1 MKTSPSSRRQAG
13 YVSFLMVLSTGAILT
28 LLTIYAYRSAMAAHA
43 VTSQVQLRVDYSEKN
58 EAILRAIVA
67 ITPNRAIRAMQ
78 SGSDVAGTREPLSW
92 QSIFTESMVLANA
105 GTSISSDLQGSLG
118 VANLKI
124 ANTGDSTL
132 SSPSKIFAA
141 IPSETGYVSAGIN
154 RSLGTGYPAPLTSSD
169 YTTSTRDA
177 IYPIIS
183 DHKYDAL
190 ATSGFGPLFQSR
202 PKFNILKYPQINF
215 GYAKPGDD
223 FVAKRNWWAFSVDV
237 AGNDSDKT
245 YLARNKRNFVL
256 SIYEI
261 PSQLSISASSFMSLG
276 QYASGSAW
284 QNVTIDGG
292 VFAGKAEVL
301 GTTAIN
307 ALASRRA
314 MTLSSDSTVGGQS
327 FTNSPFTPGV
337 RESYQV
343 TSGAFFPVS
352 LASESGRSAFIPIN
366 RGKLFF
372 DRFDDTV
379 TNGDGIGEEDGS
391 LRYSNNVTES
401 NVLSTTSWNNYSI
414 GALQCAMRLDIT
426 GVASSTDPTPTMLRF
441 TYYQTDGTRASM
453 NMPLTTATQTT
464 LPAGYVKVC
473 DENGTVDLSAL
484 DSGRPVDVAYGVSGG
499 YTFRQSLSGTIAF
512 NNNTFG
518 DPKVGASKA
527 GYWRT
532 RGPSEIKTLASGQ
545 KCVAVYPERIPALL
559 TAMGAAGPAI
569 NNSLVV
575 NVDYS
580 STGLNNA
587 AKYKP
592 YIPCTSNDYGVIL
605 RECGNLT
612 PFTKGFSLVTNL
624 RLYIGDDF
632 NTAAITAPSGYTPPV
647 TAANPTGSYFPP
659 CSLFSPEKRYGVDVN
674 PFAVDLRG
682 QVGSLAKVDKVKAS
696 NEDRTVPVVRPLDS
710 KDLSGTAIDPSQIT
724 VNLSP
729 ITHPAQ
735 LPPITMMNWLVVLEE
750 RRKEFVSY

>member
-1 MKTSPSSRRQAG
+1 MKTSPSRRRKSG
-13 YVSFLMVLSTGAILT
+13 YVSFLMVLSTGAILS
-28 LLTIYAYRSAMAAHA
+28 LLSIYAYRSAMAAHA
-43 VTSQVQLRVDYSEKN
+43 VTSQVQLRVDYSEKE
-58 EAILRAIVA
+58 EAILRSIVA

-78 SGSDVAGTREPLSW
+78 SGSDVAGVRTALRW
-92 QSIFTESMVLANA
+92 KGIFTESLDLANA
-105 GTSISSDLQGSLG
+105 RTSISSNLVTSL
-118 VANLKI
+118 NLGAAIKG
-124 ANTGDSTL
+124 NSGDSALTAPDRIF
-132 SSPSKIFAA
+132 SPIAGVNDGLDTSYA
-141 IPSETGYVSAGIN
+141 SAGIN
-154 RSLGTGYPAPLTSSD
+154 RSLGVGFPVPLT
-169 YTTSTRDA
+169 TTDATVIDRDRS
-177 IYPIIS
+177 YPIIS
-183 DHKYDAL
+183 RDKRYGSLAQTGVAL
-190 ATSGFGPLFQSR
+190 PVTTYPD
-202 PKFNILKYPQINF
+202 FNLLKYPEINF
-215 GYAKPGDD
+215 GYAKPGDL
-223 FVAKRNWWAFSVDV
+223 FVAKRNWWAFEMDV
-237 AGNDSDKT
+237 ADHDDDKT
-245 YLARNKRNFVL
+245 ALAHRRRQFVL

-261 PSQLSISASSFMSLG
+261 PSQLAISASSFMSLG

-292 VFAGKAEVL
+292 VFAAKAEVL

-307 ALASRRA
+307 ALASRRG
-314 MTLSSDSTVGGQS
+314 MTLSSGTTVGGQS
-327 FTNSPFTPGV
+327 FTNSPFAPGV

-352 LASESGRSAFIPIN
+352 LASESGRSAFVPIN

-414 GALQCAMRLDIT
+414 GAMQCAMQLDIT

-441 TYYQTDGTRASM
+441 SYFQTNGTRASV
-453 NMPLTTATQTT
+453 NIPLTNATQTT

-473 DENGTVDLSAL
+473 DENQSYTFAS
-484 DSGRPVDVAYGVSGG
+484 PVDVAYGVSGG
-499 YTFRQSLSGTIAF
+499 FTFRQNLSGTIAF

-518 DPKVGASKA
+518 DPKVGAFKA
-527 GYWRT
+527 GYWRP
-532 RGPSEIKTLASGQ
+532 RGPTEIKTLASGQ
-545 KCVAVYPERIPALL
+545 RCLTVYPERIPVLL
-559 TAMGAAGPAI
+559 AAMNAASPAI

-580 STGLNNA
+580 SSGLNNA

-592 YIPCTSNDYGVIL
+592 YIPCTDTDYGVIL

-612 PFTKGFSLVTNL
+612 LFTKGFSLVTNL

-632 NTAAITAPSGYTPPV
+632 NTTAMAAPSGYIPPV

-682 QVGSLAKVDKVKAS
+682 QVGSLAKVDRVKTS
-696 NEDRTVPVVRPLDS
+696 NNPTAVVRPLDS
-710 KDLSGTAIDPSQIT
+710 KNLSGIAIDPSQIT

-735 LPPITMMNWLVVLEE
+735 LPPITMMNWLIVLEE

>member
-1 MKTSPSSRRQAG
+1 MKNSPSCRRKSG
-13 YVSFLMVLSTGAILT
+13 YVSFLMVLSTGAILS
-28 LLTIYAYRSAMAAHA
+28 LLSIYAYRSAMAAHA
-43 VTSQVQLRVDYSEKN
+43 VTSQVQLRVDYSEKE

-78 SGSDVAGTREPLSW
+78 SGSDVSGMRAALRWKG
-92 QSIFTESMVLANA
+92 IFTESLELANA
-105 GTSISSDLQGSLG
+105 RTSISSNLVSSL
-118 VANLKI
+118 NLSGAIKG
-124 ANTGDSTL
+124 NSGDSALTA
-132 SSPSKIFAA
+132 PDRIFNQISGVNDGLDTSYA
-141 IPSETGYVSAGIN
+141 SAGIN
-154 RSLGTGYPAPLTSSD
+154 RSLGTGFPVPLTVSD
-169 YTTSTRDA
+169 ATVIDRDRS
-177 IYPIIS
+177 YPIIS
-183 DHKYDAL
+183 RDKRYGSDAQAGVAL
-190 ATSGFGPLFQSR
+190 PVTTYPD
-202 PKFNILKYPQINF
+202 FNLVRYPAINF
-215 GYAKPGDD
+215 GYAKPGDL
-223 FVAKRNWWAFSVDV
+223 FVAKRNWWAFEMDV
-237 AGNDSDKT
+237 ADHDDDKT
-245 YLARNKRNFVL
+245 ALAHKRRQFVL

-261 PSQLSISASSFMSLG
+261 PSQLAISASSFMSLG

-301 GTTAIN
+301 GTTAIS
-307 ALASRRA
+307 ALSSRRG
-314 MTLSSDSTVGGQS
+314 MTLSSGTTVGGQS
-327 FTNSPFTPGV
+327 FTNSPFAPGV

-352 LASESGRSAFIPIN
+352 LASESGRSAFVPIN
-366 RGKLFF
+366 RGAEFF
-372 DRFDDTV
+372 DRFAHA
-379 TNGDGIGEEDGS
+379 
-391 LRYSNNVTES
+391 TES
-401 NVLSTTSWNNYSI
+401 SVLSTTSWNNYSI
-414 GALQCAMRLDIT
+414 GALQCAMRMDIT

-441 TYYQTDGTRASM
+441 SYFQTNGTRASV
-453 NMPLTTATQTT
+453 NIPLTAAVQTT
-464 LPAGYVKVC
+464 LPAGYVKIC
-473 DENGTVDLSAL
+473 DENQSYTFAT
-484 DSGRPVDVAYGVSGG
+484 PVDVAYGVSGG
-499 YTFRQSLSGTIAF
+499 FTFRQDLSGTIAF

-518 DPKVGASKA
+518 DPKVGTFKA
-527 GYWRT
+527 GYWRP
-532 RGPSEIKTLASGQ
+532 RGPTEIKTLASGQ
-545 KCVAVYPERIPALL
+545 KCLTVYPERIPALL
-559 TAMGAAGPAI
+559 TSMGAASPAI

-580 STGLNNA
+580 SSGLNNA

-592 YIPCTSNDYGVIL
+592 YIPCTDTDYGVIL

-632 NTAAITAPSGYTPPV
+632 NTSATTPPSGYTPPV

-682 QVGSLAKVDKVKAS
+682 QIGSLASD
-696 NEDRTVPVVRPLDS
+696 TVSTAVRPLDS
-710 KDLSGTAIDPSQIT
+710 KNLSGIAIDPSQIT

-750 RRKEFVSY
+750 RRKEFY

>member
-1 MKTSPSSRRQAG
+1 MKTSPSSKRQAG

-28 LLTIYAYRSAMAAHA
+28 LLTIYAYRSAMASHA

-78 SGSDVAGTREPLSW
+78 SGSSANATVSDPLRW
-92 QSIFTESMVLANA
+92 QNIFTESLVLANA
-105 GTSISSDLQGSLG
+105 GTSISSNLKNSLSI
-118 VANLKI
+118 ANLNS
-124 ANTGDSTL
+124 ANSGDSTL

-141 IPSETGYVSAGIN
+141 IPSDTGYVSAGIN
-154 RSLGTGYPAPLTSSD
+154 RSLGTGYPAPLSSND
-169 YTTSTRDA
+169 STTNTRDTT
-177 IYPIIS
+177 YPIIS
-183 DHKYDAL
+183 SQKIYNSL
-190 ATSGFGPLFQSR
+190 AQADVGLSVSSYPN
-202 PKFNILKYPQINF
+202 FNLVRYPQINF
-215 GYAKPGDD
+215 GYAKPGDY

-261 PSQLSISASSFMSLG
+261 PSQLAISASSFMSLG

-307 ALASRRA
+307 ALASRRG
-314 MTLSSDSTVGGQS
+314 MTLSSGTTVGGQS

-366 RGKLFF
+366 RGAEFF
-372 DRFDDTV
+372 DRFSQT
-379 TNGDGIGEEDGS
+379 
-391 LRYSNNVTES
+391 TES

-426 GVASSTDPTPTMLRF
+426 GVVSATDPTPTMLRF
-441 TYYQTDGTRASM
+441 SYYQTNGTRASV
-453 NMPLTTATQTT
+453 NMPLTAATQTT
-464 LPAGYVKVC
+464 LPPGYVKIC
-473 DENGTVDLSAL
+473 EEDQSYTFAT
-484 DSGRPVDVAYGVSGG
+484 PVDVAYGVSGG
-499 YTFRQSLSGTIAF
+499 FTFRQGLSGTIAF

-518 DPKVGASKA
+518 DPKVGDWKY
-527 GYWRT
+527 GYWRP

-545 KCVAVYPERIPALL
+545 RCVTIYPERIPALL
-559 TAMGAAGPAI
+559 TSMGAAGPAI

-592 YIPCTSNDYGVIL
+592 YIPCTDTDYGVIL
-605 RECGNLT
+605 RECGNLA

-624 RLYIGDDF
+624 RLFIGDDF
-632 NTAAITAPSGYTPPV
+632 NTTAITAPSGYTPPV

-682 QVGSLAKVDKVKAS
+682 QIGSLASD
-696 NEDRTVPVVRPLDS
+696 TVSTAVRPLDS
-710 KDLSGTAIDPSQIT
+710 KNLSGIAIDPSQIT

>member
-1 MKTSPSSRRQAG
+1 MKTSPSSRRKPG
-13 YVSFLMVLSTGAILT
+13 YVSFLMVLSTGAILS
-28 LLTIYAYRSAMAAHA
+28 LLSIYAYRSAMAAHA
-43 VTSQVQLRVDYSEKN
+43 VTSQVQLRVDYSEKE

-78 SGSDVAGTREPLSW
+78 SGSDVSGMRAALRWKG
-92 QSIFTESMVLANA
+92 IFTESLELANA
-105 GTSISSDLQGSLG
+105 RTSISSNLVSSL
-118 VANLKI
+118 NLSGAIKG
-124 ANTGDSTL
+124 NSGDSALTA
-132 SSPSKIFAA
+132 PDRIFNQISGVNDGLDTSYA
-141 IPSETGYVSAGIN
+141 SAGIN
-154 RSLGTGYPAPLTSSD
+154 RSLGTGFPVPLTVSD
-169 YTTSTRDA
+169 ATVIDRDRS
-177 IYPIIS
+177 YPIIS
-183 DHKYDAL
+183 RDKRYGSDAQAGVAL
-190 ATSGFGPLFQSR
+190 PVTTYPD
-202 PKFNILKYPQINF
+202 FNLVRYPAINF
-215 GYAKPGDD
+215 GYAKPGDL
-223 FVAKRNWWAFSVDV
+223 FVAKRNWWAFEMDV
-237 AGNDSDKT
+237 ADHDDDKT
-245 YLARNKRNFVL
+245 ALAHKRRQFVL

-261 PSQLSISASSFMSLG
+261 PSQLAISASSFMSLG

-301 GTTAIN
+301 GTTAIS
-307 ALASRRA
+307 ALSSRRG
-314 MTLSSDSTVGGQS
+314 MTLSSGTTVGGQS
-327 FTNSPFTPGV
+327 FTNSPFAPGV

-352 LASESGRSAFIPIN
+352 LASESGRSAFVPIN
-366 RGKLFF
+366 RGAEFF
-372 DRFDDTV
+372 DRFAHA
-379 TNGDGIGEEDGS
+379 
-391 LRYSNNVTES
+391 TES
-401 NVLSTTSWNNYSI
+401 SVLSTTSWNNYSI
-414 GALQCAMRLDIT
+414 GALQCAMRMDIT

-441 TYYQTDGTRASM
+441 SYFQTNGTRASV
-453 NMPLTTATQTT
+453 NIPLTAAVQTT
-464 LPAGYVKVC
+464 LPAGYVKIC
-473 DENGTVDLSAL
+473 DENQSYTFAT
-484 DSGRPVDVAYGVSGG
+484 PVDVAYGVSGG
-499 YTFRQSLSGTIAF
+499 FTFRQDLSGTIAF

-518 DPKVGASKA
+518 DPKVGTFKA
-527 GYWRT
+527 GYWRP
-532 RGPSEIKTLASGQ
+532 RGPTEIKTLASGQ
-545 KCVAVYPERIPALL
+545 KCLTVYPERIPALL
-559 TAMGAAGPAI
+559 TSMGAASPAI

-580 STGLNNA
+580 SSGLNNA

-592 YIPCTSNDYGVIL
+592 YIPCTDTDYGVIL

-632 NTAAITAPSGYTPPV
+632 NTSATTPPSGYTPPV

-682 QVGSLAKVDKVKAS
+682 QIGSLASD
-696 NEDRTVPVVRPLDS
+696 TVSTAVRPLDS
-710 KDLSGTAIDPSQIT
+710 KNLSGIAIDPSQIT

-750 RRKEFVSY
+750 RRKEFY